1 MAAEGEVEKKVTE
14 LCESIFEQY
23 NPGKA
28 NVDGDNKPFI
38 TKENLREFIKTI
50 MEDAREQEAWDD
62 QDFEDGYNQ
71 FDKDRSGQIDEQEF
85 KDFVKRFA
93 DLWFVQLSHVKARDE
108 QLTLIKCHL
117 SNFKSFTKHM
127 LIS

>member
-28 NVDGDNKPFI
+28 NVDDDNKPFI

-93 DLWFVQLSHVKARDE
+93 DL
-108 QLTLIKCHL
+108 
-117 SNFKSFTKHM
+117 
-127 LIS
+127 

>member
-1 MAAEGEVEKKVTE
+1 M
-14 LCESIFEQY
+14 
-23 NPGKA
+23 
-28 NVDGDNKPFI
+28 DDDNKPFI

-93 DLWFVQLSHVKARDE
+93 DL
-108 QLTLIKCHL
+108 
-117 SNFKSFTKHM
+117 
-127 LIS
+127 

>member
-1 MAAEGEVEKKVTE
+1 MT
-14 LCESIFEQY
+14 
-23 NPGKA
+23 
-28 NVDGDNKPFI
+28 
-38 TKENLREFIKTI
+38 
-50 MEDAREQEAWDD
+50 DAREQEAWDD

-93 DLWFVQLSHVKARDE
+93 DLWFVQLSKMAAWDD

-117 SNFKSFTKHM
+117 SWLKALQNTPAS
-127 LIS
+127 